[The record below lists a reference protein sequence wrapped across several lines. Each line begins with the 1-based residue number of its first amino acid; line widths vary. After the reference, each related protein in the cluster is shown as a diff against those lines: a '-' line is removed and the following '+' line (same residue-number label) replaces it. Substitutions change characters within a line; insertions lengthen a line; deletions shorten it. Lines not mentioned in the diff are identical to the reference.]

1 MRIHEAMDEF
11 CPKCAAMKTILAT
24 TDFTKSSLSAVN
36 YAASMAVDLGAKL
49 LVMHATHIPVVSD
62 AYFDMRITMESLEK
76 EDQASLDKLVAELQV
91 KFGPEL
97 KINKKL
103 QVGFTGDIIRETV
116 QKGDV
121 SIVIMGITHSDK
133 FSEVVFGSTS
143 TTLAGTVSCPVLIIP
158 EGAKYKPWSQ
168 VAFAFDQKNIPT
180 GTGVRTLKE
189 LLAHFQSKL
198 RFVNVMDNPF
208 VQEDDTV
215 LKPLYKIFKDIDIKT
230 YFLNHRPNMTVEIIM
245 DWVRRHK
252 ASALVVVSR
261 DHNLL
266 WRMFNERVTRK
277 IAFHSKVPVLVLSE
291 KKQH

>member
-1 MRIHEAMDEF
+1 
-11 CPKCAAMKTILAT
+11 MKTILAT
-24 TDFTKSSLSAVN
+24 TDFTKSSLAAVH
-36 YAASMAVDLGAKL
+36 YAASMSLDLGAKL

-62 AYFDMRITMESLEK
+62 AYFDMRITMETLQK
-76 EDQASLDKLVAELQV
+76 EDQDSLDSLVKQLQE

-103 QVGFTGDIIRETV
+103 QVGFTGDVIRDTV
-116 QKGDV
+116 QKGDISLV
-121 SIVIMGITHSDK
+121 VMGITHSDK
-133 FSEVVFGSTS
+133 FSEVVFGSAS

-158 EGAKYKPWSQ
+158 EGVKYKAWNQ

-180 GTGVRTLKE
+180 GTGVRSLKE
-189 LLAHFQSKL
+189 LISHYDAKL
-198 RFVNVMDNPF
+198 RFINVMDNPF

-215 LKPLYKIFKDIDIKT
+215 LKPLYKIFKEVDTKT
-230 YFLNHRPNMTVEIIM
+230 YFLKHRPNMTVEIMM

-252 ASALVVVSR
+252 ASALVMVAR
-261 DHNLL
+261 EHNIF

-277 IAFHSKVPVLVLSE
+277 VAFHSKVPVLVLSE

>member
-1 MRIHEAMDEF
+1 MFEF
-11 CPKCAAMKTILAT
+11 CSKCPAMKTILAT
-24 TDFTKSSLSAVN
+24 TDFTKSSLGAVH
-36 YAASMAVDLGAKL
+36 YAVAMSIDTGAKL

-62 AYFDMRITMESLEK
+62 AYFDMRITMETLEK
-76 EDQASLDKLVAELQV
+76 EDKASLDKLVSELQE
-91 KFGPEL
+91 KYGPEL

-103 QVGFTGDIIRETV
+103 QVGFTGDVIRDTV
-116 QKGDV
+116 GNGDISLV
-121 SIVIMGITHSDK
+121 VMGITHSDK

-143 TTLAGTVSCPVLIIP
+143 TSLAGTVSCPVLIVP
-158 EGAKYKPWSQ
+158 DGAKYKPWSQ

-189 LLAHFQSKL
+189 LIAHYESKL

-215 LKPLYKIFKDIDIKT
+215 LKPLYKIFKDTDVKT
-230 YFLNHRPNMTVEIIM
+230 YFLTHRPNMTVEIIM

-252 ASALVVVSR
+252 VSALVMVSR
-261 DHNLL
+261 EHNIF
-266 WRMFNERVTRK
+266 WRMFKERVTRK
-277 IAFHSKVPVLVLSE
+277 VAFHSKVPVLVLSE

>member
-1 MRIHEAMDEF
+1 
-11 CPKCAAMKTILAT
+11 MKTILAT
-24 TDFTKSSLSAVN
+24 TDFTKSSLGAVH
-36 YAASMAVDLGAKL
+36 YAAAMSIDLGAKL
-49 LVMHATHIPVVSD
+49 LLMHATHIPVVSD
-62 AYFDMRITMESLEK
+62 AYFDMRISMESLEK
-76 EDQASLDKLVAELQV
+76 EDKASLDKLVAELQE

-103 QVGFTGDIIRETV
+103 QVGFTGDVIRDTV
-116 QKGDV
+116 GKGDISLV
-121 SIVIMGITHSDK
+121 VMGITHVDK
-133 FSEVVFGSTS
+133 FSEVVFGSASTS
-143 TTLAGTVSCPVLIIP
+143 LAGTVSCPVLIVP
-158 EGAKYKPWSQ
+158 DGAKYKSWSQ

-189 LLAHFQSKL
+189 LIAHFGARLS
-198 RFVNVMDNPF
+198 FVNVMDNPF
-208 VQEDDTV
+208 VQEDDAV
-215 LKPLYKIFKDIDIKT
+215 LKPLYKIFKDSDMKT

-261 DHNLL
+261 EHNIF

-277 IAFHSKVPVLVLSE
+277 VAFHSKVPVLVLSE